1 MHQVYIIITNCV
13 CFSLFLSVMGSRIFL
28 KALQFRMKRI
38 VYIVRLRDFYNIKCD
53 LTQLLLRHLLF
64 S

>member
-13 CFSLFLSVMGSRIFL
+13 CFLSVMGSRIFL
-28 KALQFRMKRI
+28 KALQFRIKRI